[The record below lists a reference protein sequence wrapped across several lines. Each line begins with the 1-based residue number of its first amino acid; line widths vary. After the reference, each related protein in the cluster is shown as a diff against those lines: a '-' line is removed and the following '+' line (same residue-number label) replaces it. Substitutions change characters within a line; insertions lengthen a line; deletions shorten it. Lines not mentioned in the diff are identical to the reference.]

1 MDELRDRLLVHALEN
16 AVKHHGTPKA
26 GAIIG
31 AVMATGFSGPGRRR
45 RSRWWAR

>member
-1 MDELRDRLLVHALEN
+1 MDVLRDWLLVHALEN

-31 AVMATGFSGPGRRR
+31 AVMGRTRTPAPGG
-45 RSRWWAR
+45 